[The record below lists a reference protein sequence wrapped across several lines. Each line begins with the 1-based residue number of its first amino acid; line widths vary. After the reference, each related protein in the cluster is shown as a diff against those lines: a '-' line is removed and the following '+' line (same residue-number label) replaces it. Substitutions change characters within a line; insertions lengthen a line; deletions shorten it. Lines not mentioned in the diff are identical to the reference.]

1 LEDKFMSAEL
11 KSFLQRLSTKP
22 ELLAE
27 LRSLLQDSD
36 AAIRWAGER
45 GCHVTP
51 DEIAEMRDSEQD
63 LSDDDLDQAAGGA
76 WPPP

>member
-1 LEDKFMSAEL
+1 MSAEL
-11 KSFLQRLSTKP
+11 KSFLLTLTTRP
-22 ELLAE
+22 ELLEE
-27 LRSLLQDSD
+27 LRSLLQDPE

-51 DEIAEMRDSEQD
+51 DEIAEMRESEQD
-63 LSDDDLDQAAGGA
+63 LSDDDLEQAAGGA